1 MKNSIPTES
10 VGSIPRPRELQEA
23 MADFSKGN
31 LSIEKLDTYFDRAVK
46 DTIMNL
52 EATGSPIVNDGEQTK
67 SSFVTYPLDGLKNL
81 AGDGVTIPFED
92 GHTRQLPRLTGGPF
106 RYSAYA
112 GSYLPRARK
121 YATRPL
127 KQAVISASAMSLLYP
142 QDGLADYSQE
152 QFMKDLVQ
160 HSVAD
165 IRSCFDNG
173 AQHVQVDFTEA
184 RLAIKLDPSKG
195 LLQQFINLN
204 NLVLSHFTEHERQR
218 IGFHTCPGGDHD
230 STHSADVDYA
240 ELIPLFL
247 TLNAGNF
254 YMQMAS
260 EADPAKSLKLIGEN
274 IRPDQRVYIGV
285 IDVVNEEIEKPETV
299 YDRIMTAA
307 EYIPLNQL
315 GTTDDCGFSPFSD
328 DIATS
333 RETAF
338 AKIKARVE
346 GTRMASEKLLYGS

>member
-1 MKNSIPTES
+1 MNLIPTES
-10 VGSIPRPRELQEA
+10 VGSVPRPRELQEA
-23 MADFSKGN
+23 MAAFSQGN
-31 LSIEKLDTYFDRAVK
+31 LSSEKLNGHFDQVVK
-46 DTIMNL
+46 ETIKSL
-52 EATGSPIVNDGEQTK
+52 EATGSPIVSDGEQTK
-67 SSFVTYPLDGLKNL
+67 TSFVTYPLDGLTNL
-81 AGDGVTIPFED
+81 ASDGVSIPFED
-92 GHTRQLPRLTGGPF
+92 GHSRQLPRITEGPF
-106 RYSAYA
+106 RYSTYA
-112 GSYLPRARK
+112 GSYLTRAK
-121 YATRPL
+121 KFATRPL

-142 QDGLADYSQE
+142 QDGLADYPQE
-152 QFMKDLVQ
+152 QFVKDLVQ

-184 RLAIKLDPSKG
+184 RLAIKLDPSKD
-195 LLQQFINLN
+195 LLKQFIHLN
-204 NLVLSHFTEHERQR
+204 NQVLSHFTEQERQR

-247 TLNAGNF
+247 TLNSGSF

-260 EADPAKSLKLIGEN
+260 EANPEKSLKLIGEN
-274 IRPDQRVYIGV
+274 IRPNQRVYVGV
-285 IDVVNEEIEKPETV
+285 IDVLDEKIETPEMV

-307 EYIPLNQL
+307 EYIPTNQL

-333 RETAF
+333 RDTAF
-338 AKIKARVE
+338 AKITARVE
-346 GTRMASEKLLYGS
+346 GTKMASEKLKIKS